1 MKIQYSKYVMIG
13 YKHSHIA
20 IRNFEVTSRLPLYIM
35 CRILI
40 DFLVETKNEDFLA
53 ENEDFLAENE
63 KQLNIEEL
71 E

>member
-1 MKIQYSKYVMIG
+1 MIR

>member
-1 MKIQYSKYVMIG
+1 
-13 YKHSHIA
+13 
-20 IRNFEVTSRLPLYIM
+20 M